1 MLGRYNAGMNQPFVI
16 RPLKVVKIGNS
27 AGVILSKAMLDKL
40 NAKIGDEIELTMEDG
55 TITLNARDSE
65 FEEEMRIAR
74 EIMVKRRSALRELA
88 K

>member
-1 MLGRYNAGMNQPFVI
+1 MNKPFAI

-40 NAKIGDEIELTMEDG
+40 NAKIGDEIELTVEDE